1 MNQRTVVFLAAYDS
15 QLKWCAR
22 LRDAFVA
29 RGFTCRVVVPP
40 GRSALSDGQIA
51 DAGFEAVEAVTD
63 LHEVARSCDVLVSA
77 LAGPATRKLTTELAL
92 TLNGRPGPVIVS
104 GWVGVIIEKLTAGY
118 LDRCGADVIAVNSV
132 ADREHFAFVARQLDL
147 PDDNLL
153 LAGLPLLS
161 GTVADPRT
169 SIRSVLFA
177 DQPTV
182 PNGEAERSYLYGRLI
197 DYARRHPDR
206 QVRLKPRHRPEESTF
221 HRMRHHP
228 ERLLAGVDQPP
239 NFGIDYTPISEA
251 LPTTDLLLTVSSTA
265 SLEAIEHGCR
275 VGLVLDLGVHERFG
289 NHVFL
294 DSGLLRTF
302 GQLGRDEIGTPEP
315 AWWSSY
321 FFERTASPAE
331 LIVERVDQL
340 LVSGERPSHRV
351 WRSEY
356 FGATAAY
363 QHALAERGPLTRLH
377 PFGWRALRRR
387 VDRHGPIGGTA
398 RHAVEA
404 LLPPVLKRPLVAAA
418 RPLSRPP
425 C

>member
-1 MNQRTVVFLAAYDS
+1 MIQRTVVFLAAYDS

-22 LRDAFVA
+22 LRDAFVE
-29 RGFTCRVVVPP
+29 RGFSCRVVVPP
-40 GRSALSDGQIA
+40 GRSALSEGQIA
-51 DAGFEAVEAVTD
+51 DAGFDAVEAVTD
-63 LHEVARSCDVLVSA
+63 LHAVARSCDVLVSA
-77 LAGPATRKLTTELAL
+77 LAGPATRRLLTELAL
-92 TLNGRPGPVIVS
+92 DADDRPSPVIVS

-132 ADREHFAFVARQLDL
+132 ADREHFRFAARQLGL
-147 PDDNLL
+147 PDDNLV
-153 LAGLPLLS
+153 LAGLPLLT
-161 GTVADPRT
+161 GAVAEPRT
-169 SIRSVLFA
+169 AIRSVLFA

-182 PNGEAERSYLYGRLI
+182 PHGEAERSYLYRRLI
-197 DYARRHPDR
+197 DYARHHPDR

-228 ERLLAGVDQPP
+228 ERLLAGIEQPA
-239 NFGIDYTPISEA
+239 NFALDYTPISEA

-275 VGLVLDLGVHERFG
+275 VGLILDLGVHERFG

-302 GQLGRDEIGTPEP
+302 GQLIRDEVGTPEP
-315 AWWSSY
+315 EWLASY
-321 FFERTASPAE
+321 FFERASSPAT
-331 LIVERVDQL
+331 LVVERVEEL
-340 LVSGERPSHRV
+340 LASGDRPSRRV

-356 FGATAAY
+356 FAATAAY
-363 QHALAERGPLTRLH
+363 LAALSERGPLTRTH

-387 VDRHGPIGGTA
+387 VDRHGPLGGTA

-404 LLPPVLKRPLVAAA
+404 LLPPVLKRPLIAAA
-418 RPLSRPP
+418 RPLTRS
-425 C
+425 